1 MKNFVKYIHQKFDKF
16 VLLVGLLGHG
26 FRLIIS
32 TLINIGSSKTGT
44 TNQLVFSQVTKRS
57 IELAQI

>member
-26 FRLIIS
+26 FGLIIS
-32 TLINIGSSKTGT
+32 TLIAVK
-44 TNQLVFSQVTKRS
+44 
-57 IELAQI
+57 LAQQISWFLVRYTCH